1 MDLTS
6 PQAFWLLHNGLGE
19 VPPPLERDLPCD
31 AVVIG
36 GGITGALC
44 ADALSSAGL
53 SVIVVDKRHPGLG
66 STSAS
71 TALLQ
76 YELDQSLT
84 QLGRKIGEKR
94 AGEAYRAT
102 FDGVVA
108 LTRICQSLPVNV
120 GFRERSS
127 LYYASSAKDANG
139 FARECA
145 ARHAIGLPCEFLSKG
160 DLKKIVDFAAPAALR
175 SSAGAEVDPWRL
187 SKALLERAEKRGALV
202 FGRTVVKRITPANGY
217 VRVVTDRGELR
228 ALHVVVASGYE
239 AEQFLPKK
247 VAKLHST
254 YAIATEP
261 VASFDGW
268 PDRSLIWES
277 ARPYLYLRT
286 TEDDRIVVGGLDDPF
301 RDPTGRD
308 RRVNAKARGL
318 LRKSQR
324 LFPGIDMELA
334 FAWAGTFGE
343 TKDSLPFIG
352 IHPDLDGRI
361 FFALGYGA
369 NGIPFAAIAAELAA
383 ARVTGTSHPYEHTF
397 IFDR

>member
-6 PQAFWLLHNGLGE
+6 PQAFWLVRNGLGE
-19 VPPPLERDLPCD
+19 VPPPLEKDLPCD
-31 AVVIG
+31 VVVIG

-44 ADALSSAGL
+44 ADALSAAGL

-76 YELDQSLT
+76 YELDESLT
-84 QLGRKIGEKR
+84 DLTGKIG
-94 AGEAYRAT
+94 AQRAT
-102 FDGVVA
+102 DAYLAAHEGVRSIS
-108 LTRICQSLPVNV
+108 RICRSLPSDV
-120 GFRERSS
+120 GFRERPA
-127 LYYASSAKDANG
+127 LYYASSAKDAKR
-139 FARECA
+139 FARECQ
-145 ARHAIGLPCEFLSKG
+145 ARRTAGLPCALLSKS
-160 DLKKIVDFAAPAALR
+160 DLKAIVDFAAPAALR
-175 SSAGAEVDPWRL
+175 SNAGAEVDPWRL
-187 SKALLERAEKRGALV
+187 TRALLKRAQKHGTLV
-202 FGRTVVKRITPANGY
+202 FGRTVVKRITPANGH
-217 VRVVTDRGELR
+217 VRVITDRGELR
-228 ALHVVVASGYE
+228 APRVVVASGYE

-277 ARPYLYLRT
+277 ARPYLYMRT
-286 TEDDRIVVGGLDDPF
+286 TEDNRIVVGGLDDPF
-301 RDPTGRD
+301 RDPTTRD
-308 RRVNAKARGL
+308 RSVNAKADGL
-318 LRKSQR
+318 LKKARR
-324 LFPGIDMELA
+324 LFPRIEMEVA

-343 TKDSLPFIG
+343 TRDSLPYIG
-352 IHPDLDGRI
+352 THPELDQRV

-383 ARVTGTSHPYEHTF
+383 AHVAGRGHRFEHTF
-397 IFDR
+397 IFNR